1 MMMISPHVELALW
14 VVGFFYFLGMAVI
27 TNVMD
32 QEGLIRNKGVSPI
45 LVYFWLP
52 VLWPLWVMLALLKIW
67 NQNDR

>member
-1 MMMISPHVELALW
+1 MTMISPHVELALW

-27 TNVMD
+27 TNVTD

>member
-1 MMMISPHVELALW
+1 MMISPHVELALW

>member
-45 LVYFWLP
+45 MVFIWLP
-52 VLWPLWVMLALLKIW
+52 VLWPLWAMLALLKIW